1 MDKFILLTNEDGTK
15 SLANLHYVTAIVEHE
30 GKTYVAI
37 LNGTPAAV
45 IETIDEISFRIETN
59 KGNVV

>member
-1 MDKFILLTNEDGTK
+1 MDKFILLTNTAGTK
-15 SLANLHYVTAIVEHE
+15 SLANLHYITAIVEHE

-45 IETIDEISFRIETN
+45 LETVDEIAARIQIN